1 MLDSRLHT
9 KHAFYH
15 LSLQPPHEIS
25 TSLVPISEIKK
36 LSPKAIKLLVQDHCF
51 GARI

>member
-1 MLDSRLHT
+1 MLGSRLHIIY
-9 KHAFYH
+9 AFYH

-25 TSLVPISEIKK
+25 TSLVLISEIKK
-36 LSPKAIKLLVQDHCF
+36 LRPKVIKLLVQDHCF